1 MRVRA
6 PGALGWEEASL
17 LRLHGNWEND
27 GAGPLEERKKD
38 RAASKATP
46 PSPPPPP
53 AMRFQRKTRPACGIL
68 RRQLRGWGGG
78 HSIKI
83 AASPPNG
90 LNLSENLGAVSAET
104 GEGGPSS
111 LVL

>member
-6 PGALGWEEASL
+6 PGVLGWEGASL
-17 LRLHGNWEND
+17 LRLHGNWGNE

-46 PSPPPPP
+46 PGDEVSATDTATLLHPPGTVTG
-53 AMRFQRKTRPACGIL
+53 R
-68 RRQLRGWGGG
+68 GGG
-78 HSIKI
+78 HSIKS

-104 GEGGPSS
+104 GEEAPRS